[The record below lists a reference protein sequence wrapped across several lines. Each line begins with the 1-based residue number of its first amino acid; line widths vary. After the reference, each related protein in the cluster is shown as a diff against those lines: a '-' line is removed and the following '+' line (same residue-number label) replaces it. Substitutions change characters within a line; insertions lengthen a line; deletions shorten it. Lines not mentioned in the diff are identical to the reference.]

1 MTDDQPP
8 PDIQESARIFRA
20 WADANPNDIPPA
32 DIHAHALKVQNYL
45 RARGASQPQRVDAFE
60 KFKQIIRSDDPQKM
74 PAWSRDAIT
83 GTPPPNLER
92 AFERFA
98 RQRLERS
105 DTPAPAVPW
114 SDPRKPA

>member
-74 PAWSRDAIT
+74 PAWSRDVRRR
-83 GTPPPNLER
+83 R
-92 AFERFA
+92 AKASAAAQA
-98 RQRLERS
+98 RWAKAAARAE
-105 DTPAPAVPW
+105 AA
-114 SDPRKPA
+114 